1 VGSSVRALERTAW
14 TCPFGRGYTAEAV
27 TTVPTRQSPRR
38 PRRPLSAAEPRLRPL
53 LARPGAR
60 FACFSDG
67 LCCTDVHAL
76 GPITKSEAR
85 DMRALAS
92 DSVWLSPD
100 VDAPCMKPVAGG
112 GCYFLKGGLCQV
124 HAKHG
129 AKAKPTG
136 CQRFPFGLIATPHGG
151 RVSTESR
158 CPCRTLGERP
168 PVNLAEAESAL
179 LDRAGRL
186 EPDLY
191 TPARIALSRTERV
204 GFERYAALEASLL
217 ARLAAGEAPRQ
228 VLGAE
233 PLPKRVDG
241 SWPETAAAH
250 LDMDDGSAG
259 GVALAWFGDALLELS
274 AGHQPPR
281 RERPWSKAFDK
292 AIARTPT
299 PQRPADMFADW
310 VADELWMLRWVGWEV
325 SFDVARAELV
335 TRLALAE
342 LLKRR
347 LQRQAKLRA
356 DQAVAEALMI
366 VELATAGSV
375 WPEALEDVAR

>member
-1 VGSSVRALERTAW
+1 
-14 TCPFGRGYTAEAV
+14 
-27 TTVPTRQSPRR
+27 
-38 PRRPLSAAEPRLRPL
+38 
-53 LARPGAR
+53 
-60 FACFSDG
+60 
-67 LCCTDVHAL
+67 
-76 GPITKSEAR
+76 
-85 DMRALAS
+85 
-92 DSVWLSPD
+92 
-100 VDAPCMKPVAGG
+100 MKPVAGG

-129 AKAKPTG
+129 AEAKPTG
-136 CQRFPFGLIATPHGG
+136 CQRFPCGLIATPHGG

-168 PVNLAEAESAL
+168 PVDLGEAERAL
-179 LDRAGRL
+179 VNRAGRL
-186 EPDLY
+186 EADLY
-191 TPARIALSRTERV
+191 TPARVPLTRSERV

-233 PLPKRVDG
+233 PLPMRVEG

-259 GVALAWFGDALLELS
+259 GIALAWFGDALLELS
-274 AGHQPPR
+274 AGHRPPR
-281 RERPWSKAFDK
+281 RERPWSGAFDK
-292 AIARTPT
+292 AIARTRT
-299 PQRPADMFADW
+299 AQRPAEMYADW
-310 VADELWMLRWVGWEV
+310 IADELWMLRWLGWEV

-342 LLKRR
+342 GLQRR
-347 LQRQAKLRA
+347 LQRQARLRA

-375 WPEALEDVAR
+375 WPEALEDVAT